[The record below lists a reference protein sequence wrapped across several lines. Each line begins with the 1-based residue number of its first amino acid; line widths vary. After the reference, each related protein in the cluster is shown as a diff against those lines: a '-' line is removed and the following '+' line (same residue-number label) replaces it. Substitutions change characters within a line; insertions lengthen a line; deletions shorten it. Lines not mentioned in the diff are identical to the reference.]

1 MKPINWRLLARHVLA
16 IPCLL
21 LGARQLQAIRT
32 ADIVQAY
39 QEHGMQGLR
48 NMPHQYTL
56 EEMTFKLQSE
66 PLYAGFVAM
75 MLGCL
80 LSALVVW
87 RQRESFLIPLLLL
100 AAAFLSSRT
109 HYYKSEVVRTGL
121 TLLRWPLESWPLA
134 ARLAVVG
141 GSLVTVGVLL
151 LLVPPRQ
158 RVVVEAGVLD
168 PFT

>member
-1 MKPINWRLLARHVLA
+1 MKPINWRLLARHLLA

-39 QEHGMQGLR
+39 QQHGMQGLSD
-48 NMPHQYTL
+48 MPHQYTI

-80 LSALVVW
+80 LSALMVW
-87 RQRESFLIPLLLL
+87 RQRESLLIPVLLL

-121 TLLRWPLESWPLA
+121 TLLRWPLESWPLVV
-134 ARLAVVG
+134 RLAVVG
-141 GSLVTVGVLL
+141 GALMAVGLLL
-151 LLVPPRQ
+151 LLVPPPR
-158 RVVVEAGVLD
+158 RVVVEAGVMD
-168 PFT
+168 PFN